1 MNEKKIVATVLQA
14 IGAVLILGS
23 LMADAIGIGGAA
35 GFGTKQVLGATT
47 GVILALVGFI
57 VYSRKHTLR

>member
-1 MNEKKIVATVLQA
+1 MKKKKTIGTTLLA
-14 IGAVLILGS
+14 IGAVLATCS
-23 LMADAIGIGGAA
+23 LTADALGIGGAV

-57 VYSRKHTLR
+57 VYSRKHTFR